1 MACFEFKYSNQQNDL
16 QGENP
21 PKSNP
26 PTEYTKTNRICHKGS
41 AGLNKSYRICSNRP
55 TLYGKTYRIAQSSR
69 PNATKPVFRNKKK
82 DYKGKHSYIYAYI
95 FSLALAR
102 VIPFFIILLNNNL
115 KGEDMKRKNLV
126 IVVIV
131 FGLMGL
137 SAMGQNLVPNGSF
150 EIYDTCPSGNGQINY

>member
-1 MACFEFKYSNQQNDL
+1 MWKNQNQKFKHYFHFNEKISVKSSKSNRFISLQKYDFKYKNH
-16 QGENP
+16 

-41 AGLNKSYRICSNRP
+41 AGLTKSYRITSIRPTLCGKSYRIAPIHPTEYPKSYRICSIRP

-69 PNATKPVFRNKKK
+69 PNAAKPVFRNKKK

-102 VIPFFIILLNNNL
+102 VIPFFIILLL
-115 KGEDMKRKNLV
+115 YL
-126 IVVIV
+126 
-131 FGLMGL
+131 
-137 SAMGQNLVPNGSF
+137 
-150 EIYDTCPSGNGQINY
+150 

>member
-41 AGLNKSYRICSNRP
+41 AGLTKSYRITSIRPTLCGKSYRIAPIHPTEYPKSYRICSIRP

-69 PNATKPVFRNKKK
+69 PNAANPVFWNKKK
-82 DYKGKHSYIYAYI
+82 DYKGMHSFIYVAI

-115 KGEDMKRKNLV
+115 KGEDMKRGK
-126 IVVIV
+126 
-131 FGLMGL
+131 FGLMK
-137 SAMGQNLVPNGSF
+137 
-150 EIYDTCPSGNGQINY
+150 D